1 MTKFRQ
7 IINALSQGASISWG
21 LDGYSS
27 PEPTDRLME
36 ICEVTDEARVG
47 FHIGVYLAR
56 AIHFDDLKIT
66 FIQDNGY
73 LKIYY

>member
-1 MTKFRQ
+1 
-7 IINALSQGASISWG
+7 
-21 LDGYSS
+21 
-27 PEPTDRLME
+27 ME

-56 AIHFDDLKIT
+56 AIHFEDLKIT
-66 FIQDNGY
+66 FIQNNGY

>member
-21 LDGYSS
+21 LDGYSA

-36 ICEVTDEARVG
+36 ICEVTDEPRIG
-47 FHIGVYLAR
+47 FHIGVYLGR
-56 AIHFDDLKIT
+56 AIHFEDLKIT
-66 FIQDNGY
+66 FMQDNGY